1 MGLNKEKYVGEFM
14 SKTIVRGTMLLTAA
28 AFLSKFL
35 GMIYV
40 IPFNELVGSK
50 GGALYLYAYNPYTIL
65 ISISTIGVPLATSK
79 FISKYNSLGDYY
91 TGLRMF
97 RLGLVLMSITGILSF
112 LILFFSADW
121 VAQSF
126 VVDDEHGNSVAD
138 VKMVIRMVSFALLII
153 PGASIIRGYFQGNQS
168 MGPTAVSQVVEQVV
182 RIVFV
187 LASAFIVVKIY
198 NGAIAT
204 AVGFATFAAFVG
216 ALASLAVLLTYWIKR
231 KDYTMSKVNA
241 QIVKD
246 EIPIKDLIIELFSY
260 AGPFIL
266 VSIAIPLYQNVDT
279 FTFNKAMA
287 SIGQG
292 DISEAAFA
300 AINLYGHKLV
310 IIPVTL
316 ATGISMTIIP
326 VLTQSFTTN
335 DYLNLKKQINQTLQ
349 IVFVVVV
356 PAVVG
361 LVALSYEAYGSLYGL
376 TNIELTSYLLSW
388 YAPVALLFA
397 LYSVSAAILQGIN
410 QQNFAVVGLLVGF
423 TVKILFN
430 TLLIQQFGAIGSILT
445 TMLAVLIALSINLV
459 RIKSSIEFSYK
470 ETFKRLLLIII
481 FSFIMF
487 IGLELYKYIVN
498 LVFDYKES
506 RLGVTIVLIFG
517 VGLGGLI
524 YFILAYKSTLL
535 ERTLGG
541 KIGFLERILN
551 KFRRG

>member
-1 MGLNKEKYVGEFM
+1 MDLNKEKYVGEFM

-498 LVFDYKES
+498 LVFDYEES